1 MKIGFICTGNSARS
15 QMAEGLAKKLFSE
28 EGIDAQVYSA
38 GSKPAGFVHPLAVEV
53 LREAGIDISSGY
65 SKSLEEIPYSQLDI
79 IITLCSEAEK
89 ECPPVSGKTVYH
101 WRLEDP
107 ASFDGSIDQQREFF
121 RKIRNQIEEKIRELI
136 KQVRYG

>member
-15 QMAEGLAKKLFSE
+15 QMAEGLARKLFSE
-28 EGIDAQVYSA
+28 EGIEAQVYSA
-38 GSKPAGFVHPLAVEV
+38 GSKPAGFVHPLAVQV
-53 LREAGIDISSGY
+53 MKEAGIDISTYY

-89 ECPPVSGKTVYH
+89 ECPPVTGKTVYH

-107 ASFDGSIDQQREFF
+107 ASFEGSVEQQREFF
-121 RKIRNQIEEKIRELI
+121 RKIRNQIEEKIRELV
-136 KQVRYG
+136 KQVKCG